1 MSLFETGLSAL
12 MVSCQMGHEGVTE
25 ALVSPY
31 AYSPANPDAR
41 CTSMSTAETKTGKE
55 NGFTALM
62 FAAMGGR
69 KGCVEVRER
78 QTKRF
83 LLWF

>member
-12 MVSCQMGHEGVTE
+12 MVSCQMGHEFCVE

-41 CTSMSTAETKTGKE
+41 CTSMSTAETSTEEE

-62 FAAMGGR
+62 FAAMGGQ

-78 QTKRF
+78 QTKSI